1 METVFAALTRGI
13 EGSPWMAVMGA
24 FGWGVASILLS
35 PCHLSSVPLIVG
47 FINGQGRMTVGRAT
61 ATAAV
66 FASGI
71 LATIAGLGALTA
83 AAGRMLGDVG
93 PYGNYIVAGVFFLVG
108 LHLLD
113 VVNLPG
119 LGSRRQAETRR
130 GLWGALFLGLT
141 FGVPLGPCTFAY
153 LAPMLGITFA
163 VSSSSIAYGIVLL
176 LAFGVGHCSSI
187 ILAGATGGWVQQYL
201 LWHGQTR
208 RLVWLK
214 RVCGV
219 LVLLGGLYLLQTAR

>member
-1 METVFAALTRGI
+1 METVFAALTRAI

-24 FGWGVASILLS
+24 FGWGMASVLLS

-61 ATAAV
+61 AIAAV

-71 LATIAGLGALTA
+71 LATIAALGALTA

-108 LHLLD
+108 LHLLE

-119 LGSRRQAETRR
+119 LGNPRQANVRR
-130 GLWGALFLGLT
+130 GLWAALLLGLT
-141 FGVPLGPCTFAY
+141 FGVALGPCTFAY
-153 LAPMLGITFA
+153 LVPMLGVTFA
-163 VSSSSIAYGIVLL
+163 VSGSSIAYGVVLF
-176 LAFGVGHCSSI
+176 LAFGVGHCSI
-187 ILAGATGGWVQQYL
+187 MLLAGASGGWMQQYL
-201 LWHGQTR
+201 NRHQRSGSLLAIR
-208 RLVWLK
+208 